1 MFSVTCFVVCTARK
15 HYLPFFGLPR
25 KVLGSDVSSTV
36 FSRYGG
42 LKPRSQA
49 CSEGQLLF
57 KTGAVNSV
65 K

>member
-1 MFSVTCFVVCTARK
+1 MFSVTCFVVFTARK

-49 CSEGQLLF
+49 CSGGSYYLKLAPLTQ
-57 KTGAVNSV
+57 
-65 K
+65 